1 MRSLVK
7 SISPLLAITCLAAA
21 SAASAKDDPDLV
33 VLKPSSQWNLDMG
46 EHKCRI
52 ARLFGEGE
60 NQTIFVID
68 QWDPSTSASWT
79 VAGPAF
85 EQYRNGRKTGFEFS
99 EGGDTGEFELLAS
112 SFGEFGSAIQYSSG
126 FVADEVEAGDQD
138 EEPDYVANP
147 RSLPELDAKGAA
159 AVEWLTISQ
168 RGRTPVRLHLGALD
182 APLAAM
188 NVCMENLVEFW
199 GFDIAEQRSVASPP
213 EVTNMKTVVR
223 EVADRYPNAALNRGA
238 QADFHLRMTIDTQG
252 KIENCVLLNQTAADD
267 FELGGHPCTAFERY
281 AKIEPARDAA
291 GQPVRT
297 SLTNRIVYR
306 MVR

>member
-21 SAASAKDDPDLV
+21 NAASAKDDPEIV
-33 VLKPSSQWNLDMG
+33 VLKPSSPWNLDMG

-68 QWDPSTSASWT
+68 QWDPSKTAQWT
-79 VAGPAF
+79 VAGPAL
-85 EQYRNGRKTGFEFS
+85 EKYRNGRDTGFEFS
-99 EGGDTGEFELLAS
+99 EGGDAGEFELLGS
-112 SFGEFGSAIQYSSG
+112 FFGEFGNAIQYSSG
-126 FVADEVEAGDQD
+126 FVADEEGAGDEG

-147 RSLPELDAKGAA
+147 RSLPELDAKGASA
-159 AVEWLTISQ
+159 IEWLTISQ

-182 APLAAM
+182 APLSAM

-199 GFDIAEQRSVASPP
+199 GFDIAEQRTVASPP
-213 EVTNMKTVVR
+213 EVTNMKNVVR
-223 EVADRYPNAALNRGA
+223 EVAEQYPKAALNRGA
-238 QADFHLRMTIDTQG
+238 QADFHIRLTIDTQG
-252 KIENCVLLNQTAADD
+252 KIENCVLLNQTASED
-267 FELGGHPCTAFERY
+267 FELGGHPCTAFERF

-297 SLTNRIVYR
+297 YLTNRIVYR

>member
-21 SAASAKDDPDLV
+21 SAASAKDDPELV

-85 EQYRNGRKTGFEFS
+85 EKYRNGRKTGFEFS

-112 SFGEFGSAIQYSSG
+112 SFGEFGSAIQHSSG
-126 FVADEVEAGDQD
+126 FVADEEEAGDQD
-138 EEPDYVANP
+138 EEPDYVSNP

-213 EVTNMKTVVR
+213 KVTNMKTVVR

-297 SLTNRIVYR
+297 YLTNRIVYR